1 MLHGKNSP
9 PCLDLSRLS
18 TFPGRSLARG
28 WSLAGDGYSVF
39 LSPHLMKE
47 IKKLLVANRSEI
59 AIRVFRTGHE
69 LGIRTVAIYSHKDR
83 YALHRFK
90 ADEAYLIG
98 KPEEPIRAYLDI
110 EWIVSLAQE
119 NHVDAIHP
127 GYGFLSENPE
137 FARACERAG
146 IIFIGPQ
153 VEALE
158 RLGDKTEA
166 RRIATDAGVPVL
178 GGSENSLLDVID
190 GEREAGKV
198 GYPVILKAAK
208 GGGGRGMRVVSHP
221 NDFPGAFNDAQRES
235 LMAFGS
241 EDVFVERYVQRARH
255 IEVQLLGD
263 KHGNLVHLY
272 ERDCSVQRRHQKVV
286 EIAPALALDEKVRRS
301 LLEAAVAI
309 GREVA
314 YQNAGTVEFLVDQDE
329 GDFYFIEVNPRIQVE
344 HTVTEEITGV
354 DLVKSQILVAQGKP
368 LDDEEIGL
376 PSQIAVRTQGYAM
389 QCRVTTEDPVNDFM
403 PDYGRVSHYRSAAGM
418 GVRLDAG
425 SAFSGAVVNP
435 YYDSLLVKVTARGTR
450 FIDAARRME
459 RCLQE
464 FRIRG
469 VKTNIPFLIRLVTH
483 EQFLK
488 GGCTTRFIDHT
499 PELFELP
506 KRRDRATRLLTYL
519 GDTIV
524 NGNPSVRDHA
534 RATRR
539 EPARVP
545 QVDYQSPI
553 PDGTR
558 QTFRDLG
565 AMKFGG
571 WISDQER
578 LLLTDTTFRDAHQ
591 SLLATRFRTHDLLRV
606 ADAYARRGS
615 ELFSLEVWGGA
626 TFDVSLRFL
635 KECPWQRLTDLRER
649 IPNILFQ
656 MLLRASNAVGYT
668 NYPDNLVEAFVE
680 EAAAAGIDLFRVFDA
695 LNWTA
700 NMRVAMEAVLK
711 ADALCEASLCYTGDI
726 LDDSRTKYD
735 LKYYV
740 KLAKELEGMGAHILA
755 IKDMAGLC
763 KPYAAAKLVRALKDE
778 VGIPIHFHT
787 HDTAGV
793 QAAAILKSAEEG
805 LDIAD
810 AAMAPMSGT
819 TSQPNI
825 NTVAEALRFTP
836 RDPGLTRQDLDDIA
850 DYWRAAR
857 DFYSP
862 FEGHGRPATADLYSH
877 EMPGGQYTNL
887 FQQARALG
895 LADRWAEVCRVYADV
910 NELFG
915 DIVKVTPTSKAVGD
929 MALFM
934 VANELT
940 PEDVLDPSRELAFP
954 ASVVDLIGG
963 GMGQPPGGF
972 PKKVKKRVLRGE
984 PGLSGRPGET
994 LEPVDFKEAADTVEK
1009 MLGREP
1015 ARSDVISYLL
1025 YPKVYR
1031 DFADHQSKYS
1041 DTSVLPTPVFFYGQE
1056 AGEEIA
1062 VDIERGKT
1070 LIVNFLTVG
1079 EPHSDG
1085 KRTVFFELNGQPR
1098 DVNVVDRTLEPET
1111 LAAVQA
1117 DPDDPKQI
1125 GSSMPG
1131 MVVDVA
1137 VEVGGTVAQGDKLLS
1152 LEAMKMETTLYAERD
1167 GKVAEVLVYRGS
1179 QVTPRDLMIRL
1190 E

>member
-1 MLHGKNSP
+1 
-9 PCLDLSRLS
+9 
-18 TFPGRSLARG
+18 
-28 WSLAGDGYSVF
+28 
-39 LSPHLMKE
+39 MKE

-119 NHVDAIHP
+119 NQVDAIHP

-241 EDVFVERYVQRARH
+241 EDVFVERFVQRARH

-286 EIAPALALDEKVRRS
+286 EIAPALALDEKVRRG

-376 PSQIAVRTQGYAM
+376 PSQVAVRTQGYAM

-435 YYDSLLVKVTARGTR
+435 HYDSLLVKVTARGTR

-519 GDTIV
+519 GATIV

-539 EPARVP
+539 EPAPVP
-545 QVDYQSPI
+545 KVDYQSPI

-695 LNWTA
+695 LNWTD

-711 ADALCEASLCYTGDI
+711 ADALCEASICYTGDI

-755 IKDMAGLC
+755 LKDMAGLC

-793 QAAAILKSAEEG
+793 QAAAILQSAEEG

-940 PEDVLDPSRELAFP
+940 PEDVLDPSREVAFP

-994 LEPVDFKEAADTVEK
+994 LEPVDFKEATDTVEK

-1098 DVNVVDRTLEPET
+1098 DVTVVDRTLEPET

-1179 QVTPRDLMIRL
+1179 QVTPGDLMIRL

>member
-1 MLHGKNSP
+1 
-9 PCLDLSRLS
+9 
-18 TFPGRSLARG
+18 
-28 WSLAGDGYSVF
+28 
-39 LSPHLMKE
+39 MKE

-98 KPEEPIRAYLDI
+98 KPEEPIQAYLDI

-119 NHVDAIHP
+119 NQVDAIHP

-137 FARACERAG
+137 FAGACERAG

-158 RLGDKTEA
+158 CLGDKTEA

-178 GGSENSLLDVID
+178 GGSENSLIDMID

-198 GYPVILKAAK
+198 GYPIILKAAK

-221 NDFPGAFNDAQRES
+221 NDFPGAFNDARRES

-241 EDVFVERYVQRARH
+241 EDVFIERYVQRARH

-286 EIAPALALDEKVRRS
+286 EIAPALALDEKARRG

-389 QCRVTTEDPVNDFM
+389 QCRVTTEDPANDFM

-464 FRIRG
+464 FRVRG

-539 EPARVP
+539 EPAPVP
-545 QVDYQSPI
+545 KVDYQSPI

-558 QTFRDLG
+558 QKFRDLG

-591 SLLATRFRTHDLLRV
+591 SLLATRFRTHDLLGV

-668 NYPDNLVEAFVE
+668 NYPDNLVQAFVE
-680 EAAAAGIDLFRVFDA
+680 ESAAAGIDLFRVFDA

-711 ADALCEASLCYTGDI
+711 ADALCEASICYTGDI
-726 LDDSRTKYD
+726 LDDGRTKYD

-793 QAAAILKSAEEG
+793 QAAAILKGAEEG

-825 NTVAEALRFTP
+825 NTLAEALRFTP

-940 PEDVLDPSRELAFP
+940 PEDVLDPSRALAFP

-984 PGLSGRPGET
+984 PGMSGRPGET

-1015 ARSDVISYLL
+1015 ARSDVIAYLL

-1179 QVTPRDLMIRL
+1179 QVTPGDLVIRL

>member
-1 MLHGKNSP
+1 
-9 PCLDLSRLS
+9 
-18 TFPGRSLARG
+18 
-28 WSLAGDGYSVF
+28 
-39 LSPHLMKE
+39 MKE

-1179 QVTPRDLMIRL
+1179 QVTPGDLMIRL

>member
-1 MLHGKNSP
+1 
-9 PCLDLSRLS
+9 
-18 TFPGRSLARG
+18 
-28 WSLAGDGYSVF
+28 
-39 LSPHLMKE
+39 MKE

-98 KPEEPIRAYLDI
+98 EPEEPIRAYLDI

-119 NHVDAIHP
+119 NQVDAIHP

-198 GYPVILKAAK
+198 RYPVILKAAK

-221 NDFPGAFNDAQRES
+221 NEFPGAFNDAQRES

-286 EIAPALALDEKVRRS
+286 EIAPALALDEKVRRG

-314 YQNAGTVEFLVDQDE
+314 YENAGTVEFLVDQDE

-435 YYDSLLVKVTARGTR
+435 HYDSLLVKVTARGTR

-524 NGNPSVRDHA
+524 NGNPSVRDHP

-539 EPARVP
+539 EPAPVP
-545 QVDYQSPI
+545 KVDYQSPI

-700 NMRVAMEAVLK
+700 NMRVAMEAVLE
-711 ADALCEASLCYTGDI
+711 ADALCEASICYTGDI

-793 QAAAILKSAEEG
+793 QAAAILQSAEEG

-940 PEDVLDPSRELAFP
+940 PEDVLDPSREVAFP

-1179 QVTPRDLMIRL
+1179 QVTPGDLMIRL

>member
-1 MLHGKNSP
+1 MN
-9 PCLDLSRLS
+9 
-18 TFPGRSLARG
+18 
-28 WSLAGDGYSVF
+28 
-39 LSPHLMKE
+39 E

-59 AIRVFRTGHE
+59 AIRVFRTAHE

-110 EWIVSLAQE
+110 EWIVSLARE
-119 NHVDAIHP
+119 NQVDAIHP
-127 GYGFLSENPE
+127 GYGFLSENPDL
-137 FARACERAG
+137 ARACEREG
-146 IIFIGPQ
+146 ITFVGPQ
-153 VEALE
+153 VEVLE
-158 RLGDKTEA
+158 SLGDKTAA
-166 RRIATDAGVPVL
+166 RKIASDAGVAVL
-178 GGSENSLLDVID
+178 GGSEEALVDLAE
-190 GEREAGKV
+190 GEKQAETI

-208 GGGGRGMRVVSHP
+208 GGGGRGMRVVNDP
-221 NDFPGAFNDAQRES
+221 QDFPGAFEGARRES
-235 LMAFGS
+235 STAFGS
-241 EDVFVERYVQRARH
+241 EDVFIERFVERARH

-263 KHGNLVHLY
+263 EHGNLVHLH

-286 EIAPALALDEKVRRS
+286 EIAPALDLDDSVRRD
-301 LLEAAVAI
+301 LHEAAVAI
-309 GREVA
+309 GREVG
-314 YQNAGTVEFLVDQDE
+314 YQNAGTVEFLVDQDG

-344 HTVTEEITGV
+344 HTVTEEVTGI
-354 DLVKSQILVAQGKP
+354 DLVKSQILVAQGAP
-368 LDDEEIGL
+368 LDDEEIRL
-376 PSQIAVRTQGYAM
+376 SSQNDVRTQGFAM
-389 QCRVTTEDPVNDFM
+389 QCRVTTEDPANDFM

-435 YYDSLLVKVTARGTR
+435 YYDSLLVKLTARGTR

-464 FRIRG
+464 FRVRG

-488 GGCTTRFIDHT
+488 GGCTTRFIDQT

-506 KRRDRATRLLTYL
+506 KRRDRATRLLTFL
-519 GDTIV
+519 GETIV
-524 NGNPSVRDHA
+524 NGNALVRDRP
-534 RATRR
+534 RAVRR
-539 EPARVP
+539 EPAP
-545 QVDYQSPI
+545 APKVDYTSPI

-558 QTFRDLG
+558 QKLRELG
-565 AMKFGG
+565 AAEFGR

-591 SLLATRFRTHDLLRV
+591 SLLATRFRTHDLVRV

-615 ELFSLEVWGGA
+615 ELFSLEMWGGA
-626 TFDVSLRFL
+626 TFDVSMRFL
-635 KECPWQRLTDLRER
+635 KECPWRRLTDLRER

-668 NYPDNLVEAFVE
+668 NYPDNLVRAFVE
-680 EAAAAGIDLFRVFDA
+680 ESAAAGIDLFRVFDA
-695 LNWTA
+695 LNWTD
-700 NMRVAMEAVLK
+700 NMRVAMEAVLET
-711 ADALCEASLCYTGDI
+711 DALCEASICYTGDI
-726 LDDSRTKYD
+726 LDESRTKYD

-763 KPYAAAKLVRALKDE
+763 KPYAAAKLVSTLKDE

-787 HDTAGV
+787 HDTSGV
-793 QAAAILKSAEEG
+793 QAAAILEGAEAG

-850 DYWRAAR
+850 AYWRAAR
-857 DFYSP
+857 EFYAP
-862 FEGHGRPATADLYSH
+862 FDGQVLPATADLYSH

-895 LADRWAEVCRVYADV
+895 LADRWAEVGRVYAEV
-910 NELFG
+910 NQLFG

-972 PKKVKKRVLRGE
+972 PKELKDRVLRGE
-984 PGLSGRPGET
+984 AGLTERPGET
-994 LEPVDFKEAADTVEK
+994 LEPVDFEEATGTVEQL
-1009 MLGREP
+1009 LGRAPKRRE
-1015 ARSDVISYLL
+1015 VISYLL
-1025 YPKVYR
+1025 YPKVYSE
-1031 DFADHQSKYS
+1031 FADHQKRYS
-1041 DTSVLPTPVFFYGQE
+1041 DTSELPTPVFLHGQE
-1056 AGEEIA
+1056 PGEEIA

-1079 EPHSDG
+1079 APHPDG

-1098 DVNVVDRTLEPET
+1098 DVNVVDRSLEPET
-1111 LAAVQA
+1111 QAAVRA
-1117 DPDDPKQI
+1117 DPNDPKQI

-1131 MVVDVA
+1131 IVVGVA
-1137 VEVGGTVAQGDKLLS
+1137 VQVGDVVEQGDKLLS
-1152 LEAMKMETTLYAERD
+1152 LEAMKMETTVYAES
-1167 GKVAEVLVYRGS
+1167 GGTVAEVFVHTGS
-1179 QVTPRDLMIRL
+1179 QVAPGDLMIRL
-1190 E
+1190 G

>member
-1 MLHGKNSP
+1 
-9 PCLDLSRLS
+9 
-18 TFPGRSLARG
+18 
-28 WSLAGDGYSVF
+28 
-39 LSPHLMKE
+39 MKK
-47 IKKLLVANRSEI
+47 IRKLLVANRSEI
-59 AIRVFRTGHE
+59 AIRVFRTAHE
-69 LGIRTVAIYSHKDR
+69 LGIRTVAIYSHEDR
-83 YALHRFK
+83 HALHRFK

-98 KPEEPIRAYLDI
+98 EPEEPIRAYLDI

-119 NHVDAIHP
+119 NQVDAIHP

-153 VEALE
+153 VEVLE

-166 RRIATDAGVPVL
+166 RKIATDAGVPVL
-178 GGSENSLLDVID
+178 GGSENSIIDVID
-190 GEREAGKV
+190 GERHAGKV
-198 GYPVILKAAK
+198 GYPIILKAAK
-208 GGGGRGMRVVSHP
+208 GGGGRGMRVVSRP
-221 NDFPGAFNDAQRES
+221 NDFPGAFNDARRES

-241 EDVFVERYVQRARH
+241 EDVFIERYVQRVRH

-286 EIAPALALDEKVRRS
+286 EIAPALALEEKMRRD

-329 GDFYFIEVNPRIQVE
+329 GNFYFIEVNPRIQVE
-344 HTVTEEITGV
+344 HTVTEEVTGV
-354 DLVKSQILVAQGKP
+354 DLVKSQILVARGTP

-376 PSQIAVRTQGYAM
+376 SSQIAVRTHGYAL
-389 QCRVTTEDPVNDFM
+389 QCRVTTEDPANDFM

-425 SAFSGAVVNP
+425 SAFSGALVNP

-464 FRIRG
+464 FRVRG
-469 VKTNIPFLIRLVTH
+469 VKTNIPFLIRLVTN

-499 PELFELP
+499 PELFNLP
-506 KRRDRATRLLTYL
+506 KRRDRATRLLAYL

-524 NGNPSVRDHA
+524 NGNPSVRDHP
-534 RATRR
+534 RAQRR
-539 EPARVP
+539 EPAPVP
-545 QVDYQSPI
+545 KVDYQSPI

-558 QTFRDLG
+558 ERFRDLG
-565 AMKFGG
+565 AIKFGG
-571 WISDQER
+571 WISDEER

-615 ELFSLEVWGGA
+615 ELFSLEMWGGA

-668 NYPDNLVEAFVE
+668 NYPDNLVQAFVE

-711 ADALCEASLCYTGDI
+711 ADALCEASICYTGDI
-726 LDDSRTKYD
+726 LDEGCTKYD

-793 QAAAILKSAEEG
+793 QAAAILKGAEEG

-857 DFYSP
+857 DFYTP
-862 FEGHGRPATADLYSH
+862 FEGQALPATADLYSH
-877 EMPGGQYTNL
+877 QMPGGQYTNL

-895 LADRWAEVCRVYADV
+895 LADRWAEVCRVYAEV

-934 VANELT
+934 VASELT

-972 PKKVKKRVLRGE
+972 PEEVKKRVLRGE

-994 LEPVDFKEAADTVEK
+994 LEPVDFKEAAETVEK

-1015 ARSDVISYLL
+1015 ARRDVISYLL

-1056 AGEEIA
+1056 VGEEIA

-1125 GSSMPG
+1125 GASMPG

-1137 VEVGGTVAQGDKLLS
+1137 VQVGRTVAQGDKLLS

-1179 QVTPRDLMIRL
+1179 QVAPGDLMIRL

>member
-1 MLHGKNSP
+1 
-9 PCLDLSRLS
+9 
-18 TFPGRSLARG
+18 
-28 WSLAGDGYSVF
+28 
-39 LSPHLMKE
+39 MKE

-59 AIRVFRTGHE
+59 AIRVFRAAHE

-98 KPEEPIRAYLDI
+98 EPEEPIQAYLDI

-119 NHVDAIHP
+119 NQVDAIHP

-153 VEALE
+153 LEVLE

-166 RRIATDAGVPVL
+166 RKIATDAGVPVL
-178 GGSENSLLDVID
+178 GGSENSIIDVID
-190 GEREAGKV
+190 GERHAGKV
-198 GYPVILKAAK
+198 GYPIILKAAK

-221 NDFPGAFNDAQRES
+221 NDFPGAFNDARRES

-286 EIAPALALDEKVRRS
+286 EIAPALALDEKMRRD

-314 YQNAGTVEFLVDQDE
+314 YENAGTVEFLVDQDE
-329 GDFYFIEVNPRIQVE
+329 GNFYFIEVNPRIQVE
-344 HTVTEEITGV
+344 HTVTEEVTGV
-354 DLVKSQILVAQGKP
+354 DLVKSQILVAQGTP

-376 PSQIAVRTQGYAM
+376 PSQIAVRTHGYAL
-389 QCRVTTEDPVNDFM
+389 QCRVTTEDPANDFM

-450 FIDAARRME
+450 FIDVARRME

-464 FRIRG
+464 FRVRG
-469 VKTNIPFLIRLVTH
+469 VKTNIPFLIRLVTN

-499 PELFELP
+499 PELFNLP
-506 KRRDRATRLLTYL
+506 KRRDRATRLLAYL

-524 NGNPSVRDHA
+524 NGNPSVRDHP
-534 RATRR
+534 RAQRR
-539 EPARVP
+539 EPAPVP
-545 QVDYQSPI
+545 KVDYQSPI

-558 QTFRDLG
+558 QRFLDLG
-565 AMKFGG
+565 AIKFGG

-615 ELFSLEVWGGA
+615 ELFSLEMWGGA

-649 IPNILFQ
+649 VPNILFQ

-668 NYPDNLVEAFVE
+668 NYPDNLVQAFVE

-711 ADALCEASLCYTGDI
+711 ADALCEASICYTGDI
-726 LDDSRTKYD
+726 LDEGRTKYD

-793 QAAAILKSAEEG
+793 QAAAILKGAEEG

-857 DFYSP
+857 DFYTP
-862 FEGHGRPATADLYSH
+862 FEGQALPATADLYNH

-895 LADRWAEVCRVYADV
+895 LADRWDEVCRVYADV

-972 PKKVKKRVLRGE
+972 PEEVKKRVLRGE

-994 LEPVDFKEAADTVEK
+994 LEPVDFKEAAETVEK

-1015 ARSDVISYLL
+1015 ARRDVISYLL

-1031 DFADHQSKYS
+1031 DFTDHQSKYS

-1056 AGEEIA
+1056 VGEEIA

-1125 GSSMPG
+1125 GASMPG

-1137 VEVGGTVAQGDKLLS
+1137 VQEGRTVVQGDKLLS
-1152 LEAMKMETTLYAERD
+1152 LEAMKMETTLYAEKD

-1179 QVTPRDLMIRL
+1179 QVAPGDLMIRL

>member
-1 MLHGKNSP
+1 
-9 PCLDLSRLS
+9 
-18 TFPGRSLARG
+18 
-28 WSLAGDGYSVF
+28 
-39 LSPHLMKE
+39 MKE

-119 NHVDAIHP
+119 NQVDAIHP

-146 IIFIGPQ
+146 IVFIGPQ
-153 VEALE
+153 LEALE

-241 EDVFVERYVQRARH
+241 EDVFIERYVQRARH

-286 EIAPALALDEKVRRS
+286 EIAPALALDEKVRRG

-376 PSQIAVRTQGYAM
+376 PSQVAVRTQGYAM
-389 QCRVTTEDPVNDFM
+389 QCRVTTEDPANDFM

-435 YYDSLLVKVTARGTR
+435 HYDSLLVKVTARGTR

-524 NGNPSVRDHA
+524 NGNPSVRDHP

-539 EPARVP
+539 EPAPVP
-545 QVDYQSPI
+545 KVDYQSPI

-680 EAAAAGIDLFRVFDA
+680 EAAAADINLFRVFDA

-711 ADALCEASLCYTGDI
+711 ADALCEASICYTGDI

-793 QAAAILKSAEEG
+793 QAAAILQTAEEG

-940 PEDVLDPSRELAFP
+940 PEDVLDPSREVAFP
-954 ASVVDLIGG
+954 ASVIDLIGG

-972 PKKVKKRVLRGE
+972 PKKVKKCVLRGE

-994 LEPVDFKEAADTVEK
+994 LEPVDFKEATDTVEK
-1009 MLGREP
+1009 MLGRQP

-1137 VEVGGTVAQGDKLLS
+1137 VEVGGTGSSPDLCVKAEEAPRLRLGCLGDLLF
-1152 LEAMKMETTLYAERD
+1152 LEE
-1167 GKVAEVLVYRGS
+1167 
-1179 QVTPRDLMIRL
+1179 
-1190 E
+1190 